1 MRFKSKSTEASKVSS
16 ECMSLNHFDI
26 PQLFFTPLVPVEEYW
41 LVIQWV
47 SRLPIGQQ
55 GNSLKQS
62 YLNEFLVQIH

>member
-1 MRFKSKSTEASKVSS
+1 MGHLQY
-16 ECMSLNHFDI
+16 MSFNYFGI
-26 PQLFFTPLVPVEEYW
+26 PQLVFTPLVPMEDYF